1 MIVFDLACAHG
12 HRFEGWFNSSA
23 GFADQRERRLIACP
37 ICNDTDVDKAVM
49 APRLAAK
56 GNQRAMVPASGP
68 DAAVPMTTGT
78 AASEA
83 TISEA
88 AMRALV
94 AVVAA
99 KQAEMLPQSRW
110 VGRDFAPRCARDA
123 RRPCRGRTDP
133 RQRLTRRSRCAARGR
148 RRGAAVARA
157 VYAARP
163 SELTPRAARG

>member
-37 ICNDTDVDKAVM
+37 ICSDTEIDKAVM

-56 GNQRAMVPASGP
+56 GNQRAMVPSRESDTSVA
-68 DAAVPMTTGT
+68 MTT
-78 AASEA
+78 A
-83 TISEA
+83 TPETGVSEA

-94 AVVAA
+94 AAVAA

-110 VGRDFAPRCARDA
+110 VGRDFAP
-123 RRPCRGRTDP
+123 
-133 RQRLTRRSRCAARGR
+133 AARAMHEGR
-148 RRGAAVARA
+148 ADVELIHGSVSPTEAAALHEDGVAA
-157 VYAARP
+157 LPLLVPFVPPEQAN
-163 SELTPRAARG
+163 

>member
-37 ICNDTDVDKAVM
+37 VCNDTEVDKAVM

-56 GNQRAMVPASGP
+56 GNQRAMIPAAGP
-68 DAAVPMTTGT
+68 DATMPMTTDT
-78 AASEA
+78 APTEGQ
-83 TISEA
+83 ISEA

-94 AVVAA
+94 AAVAA

-110 VGRDFAPRCARDA
+110 VGRDFA
-123 RRPCRGRTDP
+123 
-133 RQRLTRRSRCAARGR
+133 SAARAMHEGR
-148 RRGAAVARA
+148 ADTQLIHGSVTPDDAAALHEDGVAA
-157 VYAARP
+157 LPLLVP
-163 SELTPRAARG
+163 FTPPDQAN